1 MSESHSHPPKPSP
14 LLALIALA
22 LVHRFR
28 PSWCAISLSDA
39 ARGEGVRAERLS
51 RLASRAASA
60 FEAVVARMISIG
72 RPVHDRQ
79 SDALG
84 TELAITQS
92 LLGVAAAMLGAIAP
106 WRKPI
111 ARNIIV
117 SAWLRLKAAHPELTQ
132 TTFASALA
140 LSTRTL
146 RAWLSRR
153 PGSPPKPQRLPPA
166 TKPKKK
172 KKRKRGER
180 RPRFRFDV
188 HVPKLQF
195 AGDTTDLEVFGVP
208 LKLIGV
214 QDVGGRDQSLL
225 DSVIIDDHESAE
237 LVVDAATRA
246 LRDLPGAQFLTDQG
260 TVYMAQRT
268 REALADL
275 EIEHAPQK
283 EGDPTGKA
291 TLERAFGV
299 IKPIVAPILNLTRRM
314 ATAIP
319 QLAQEEIAKA
329 SARLIITAV
338 LRAYQAGARAT
349 TRAFAARAKHSAESL
364 ERMAASAREDARAQ
378 DRSSRLTLEHIHDIY
393 IRRDEPKPRAQRSR
407 KRFVDSLRKYPV
419 VVLQE
424 AERRFRSQV
433 HRSDIRDRASY
444 FAKLARDVN
453 DAHKKR
459 RDRERS
465 NDARRDKV
473 RDEMAQVREADAV
486 NADDPITWLR
496 KGLDLVSLQW
506 ISTTKTLLAAGAGLG
521 VVHLRGAIAA
531 LLAQHGSIT
540 TIDIATS
547 VLREFTIAREADLGT
562 AGITAIRQLLER
574 LLPRA
579 PEYERNTHF
588 APPLALDILI
598 GAGKNGHSQ
607 PSNLLST

>member
-1 MSESHSHPPKPSP
+1 MPESHSHPPKPSP

-28 PSWCAISLSDA
+28 PSWCAISLAEA
-39 ARGEGVRAERLS
+39 ARGESVRTERLS
-51 RLASRAASA
+51 RLTSRAVAA
-60 FEAVVARMISIG
+60 FEGVVARLSAIG
-72 RPVHDRQ
+72 RPVRERDR
-79 SDALG
+79 DALS
-84 TELAITQS
+84 TELAVTKS
-92 LLGVAAAMLGAIAP
+92 LLDVAKAMLGATAP

-146 RAWLSRR
+146 RTWLSRR
-153 PGSPPKPQRLPPA
+153 PVSPPEPDRLSPPNTA
-166 TKPKKK
+166 KKR
-172 KKRKRGER
+172 KKRKRGAR

-214 QDVGGRDQSLL
+214 QDVGARDQSLL

-246 LRDLPGAQFLTDQG
+246 LRNLPGAQFLTDQG
-260 TVYMAQRT
+260 TVYMAQKT
-268 REALADL
+268 RDALAEL

-291 TLERAFGV
+291 TLERAFG
-299 IKPIVAPILNLTRRM
+299 ILKPIVAPILSLTRRI
-314 ATAIP
+314 AIAIP
-319 QLAQEEIAKA
+319 QLRDEEIAKA
-329 SARLIITAV
+329 SARLIVAAV

-349 TRAFAARAKHSAESL
+349 TRAFAARAKHSPESL
-364 ERMAASAREDARAQ
+364 ARMAEAAREDARAR

-393 IRRDEPKPRAQRSR
+393 IRRDDKKPRAQRSR
-407 KRFVDSLRKYPV
+407 KRFVDSLRGYPV
-419 VVLQE
+419 VVLKE
-424 AERRFRSQV
+424 AERRFRAQV
-433 HRSDIRDRASY
+433 HRDDIRDRASY
-444 FAKLARDVN
+444 FAKLVRDAN
-453 DAHKKR
+453 DGYKKR

-465 NDARRDKV
+465 DEERRDKV
-473 RDEMAQVREADAV
+473 GDEIDRAREADAV
-486 NADDPITWLR
+486 NAADPVAWLR

-506 ISTTKTLLAAGAGLG
+506 ISATKILLAGGAGLG
-521 VVHLRGAIAA
+521 VTYLRGAITA
-531 LLAQHGSIT
+531 LVERHGPIVAV
-540 TIDIATS
+540 DIAMS
-547 VLREFTIAREADLGT
+547 VLRDFTVAREIDLGA
-562 AGITAIRQLLER
+562 AGVMAIQRLLER

-579 PEYERNTHF
+579 PRYEADSNF
-588 APPLALDILI
+588 ARPPPRDILI
-598 GAGKNGHSQ
+598 PAGKNGHYR
-607 PSNLLST
+607 PSDHLST